1 MTGIITINGN
11 KYEAAAGETILQ
23 VAAKNKIF
31 IPTMCYAKDLP
42 PAGACGICVVEIEGS
57 TRLLRACATP
67 ASDGMIIH
75 TESERVQQ
83 ARKTLLEL
91 TLSTHTGDCKAPC
104 QLSCPAETDCKGYI
118 ALIAKGKTEEAV
130 QLMKEAH
137 PFPASLA
144 RICPRPC
151 ETGCRRKLVDSAV
164 NIAGLKRYAADI
176 HLQSKYQPVIS
187 PPTGKT
193 VAIVGGGPAGLTA
206 AYFLKRGG
214 HDVVV
219 FDQMPKMGGLLR
231 YGIPEYRLPKAVLD
245 AEVKMLADMGITFRN
260 NVSFSKD
267 TTLNELQ
274 KNYHAVVIAIGASA
288 SKCLW
293 VKGEDSPGVIGG
305 IDFLRDVASC
315 QGNLPFT
322 PNRPPLE
329 ENHFQRSVDSPS
341 GSKTLDKI
349 LQSKRVIVIGGSN
362 TAMDAARTAIRLGAE
377 VFVSYRR
384 TKEEMPA
391 EQKEI
396 EEAIAEGVQF
406 LFLTA
411 PKEISTAG
419 GLNITLQKMTLGEP
433 DESGRR
439 RPVPMDDADEIIQ
452 ADTIIAAIGQDV
464 VTDGLEELTDLDV
477 DQNFRTKLPGIYAI
491 GDVTGKSSYAI
502 DAIAHGR
509 KVAASVLSTIDL
521 PWDVIP
527 STIVKNDEKTEADFS
542 HTPKETRQSETAH
555 HTTDFSE
562 VMQGLTARQAAQEAV
577 RCLSCGCDAFDR
589 CKLLKLANIYGA
601 NTEKFYGDSKIKH
614 AIDERN
620 IAIRRDINKCVHC
633 YLCVQACKRI
643 ANKELFTAVVRGFP
657 CHIDTAFGEALPH
670 ECSNCGECVKYC
682 PTGALSSYGH

>member
-1 MTGIITINGN
+1 MTRTITINGN

-31 IPTMCYAKDLP
+31 IPTMCYAENLP
-42 PAGACGICVVEIEGS
+42 PAGACGICVVEAEGIA
-57 TRLLRACATP
+57 RLLRACATP
-67 ASDGMIIH
+67 ATDGMVIH

-118 ALIAKGKTEEAV
+118 ALIAEGKTEEAV

-151 ETGCRRKLVDSAV
+151 ETNCRRKLADSAV

-176 HLQSKYQPVIS
+176 HLESGYKPAILPS
-187 PPTGKT
+187 TGKT

-214 HDVVV
+214 HDVSV
-219 FDQMPKMGGLLR
+219 FDHMPHMGGLLR
-231 YGIPEYRLPKAVLD
+231 YGIPEYRLPKAVL
-245 AEVKMLADMGITFRN
+245 EKEINMLADMGINFCN
-260 NVSFSKD
+260 NIAFGKD
-267 TTLNELQ
+267 ITLSSL
-274 KNYHAVVIAIGASA
+274 KTNYDVTIIAIGASA
-288 SKCLW
+288 SKPMW

-329 ENHFQRSVDSPS
+329 GNHFQHSVDSPS

-362 TAMDAARTAIRLGAE
+362 TAMDAARTALRLGAE

-384 TKEEMPA
+384 TRDEMPA
-391 EQKEI
+391 EQAEI
-396 EEAIAEGVQF
+396 EEAVAEGVQF

-411 PKEISTAG
+411 PKEISTRG

-439 RPVPMDDADEIIQ
+439 RPVPMDGADEIIH

-464 VTDGLEELTDLDV
+464 VTDGLEELAGLAI
-477 DQNFRTKLPGIYAI
+477 DQNFRTVLPGVYAI

-509 KVAASVLSTIDL
+509 KVAASVLDTIDL
-521 PWDVIP
+521 PWDVVP
-527 STIVKNDEKTEADFS
+527 NVIVEDEKNKADFS
-542 HTPKETRQSETAH
+542 HIPADTRQTETAC
-555 HTTDFSE
+555 HTADFSE
-562 VMQGLTARQAAQEAV
+562 VMQGLTAQQAKKEAA

-589 CKLLKLANIYGA
+589 CKLLKLANMYGA
-601 NTEKFYGDSKIKH
+601 STQKFATGKKIKH

-620 IAIRRDINKCVHC
+620 PAIRRDINKCVHC
-633 YLCVQACKRI
+633 YLCVQVCKQV
-643 ANKELFTAVVRGFP
+643 AGKELFTAVGRGFP
-657 CHIDTAFGEALPH
+657 CHVDTAFGETLQH
-670 ECSNCGECVKYC
+670 ECSSCSECVKYC
-682 PTGALSSYGH
+682 PTGALIKLDYI